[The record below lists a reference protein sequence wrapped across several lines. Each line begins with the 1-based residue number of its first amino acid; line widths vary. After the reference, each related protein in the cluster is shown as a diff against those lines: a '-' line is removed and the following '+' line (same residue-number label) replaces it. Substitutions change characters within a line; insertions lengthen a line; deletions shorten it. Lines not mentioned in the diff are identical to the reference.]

1 MSKAGFCLFVCF
13 NLTISAL
20 TRHLVQLQ
28 TLPPALWL
36 PDEELLACLAASALE
51 ATLTVSILNLDF
63 VYHGAGNTKETA
75 ENEGG
80 GYSQLVISSPVV
92 EPLLSLVVEAKNA
105 NKRTI
110 RRGASAVTTQARLI
124 RLTVRFLY

>member
-1 MSKAGFCLFVCF
+1 M
-13 NLTISAL
+13 
-20 TRHLVQLQ
+20 R
-28 TLPPALWL
+28 
-36 PDEELLACLAASALE
+36 EEAM
-51 ATLTVSILNLDF
+51 I
-63 VYHGAGNTKETA
+63 
-75 ENEGG
+75 
-80 GYSQLVISSPVV
+80 VISSPVV